1 MIIIAE
7 DNHTDERAQVI
18 WAETPTNPT
27 LRLVPIAL
35 IASLAKRHGIPFVID
50 NTFSSPY
57 YQSPLALGATIVVHS
72 MTKYINGHSD
82 VLLGGVATGDVALL
96 KKLRFLQ
103 NANGNVPSAFD
114 CWLCLRGR
122 LSSFYRFSSAILF
135 SFLFK
140 SCSIDDC
147 RSWNDDD

>member
-1 MIIIAE
+1 LIIIAK
-7 DNHTDERAQVI
+7 DDHTNERAQVI

-103 NANGNVPSAFD
+103 NANGNVPSPFD

-122 LSSFYRFSSAILF
+122 LSSFYRFSAIFSPHFFSKVDSTLF
-135 SFLFK
+135 
-140 SCSIDDC
+140 
-147 RSWNDDD
+147 N